1 LKNRK
6 HILNNVYI
14 SLHIL
19 IFRYKYHMFGLKNA
33 PGHPQAFGILRSQ
46 EVTRD
51 VDAADASDAG
61 NEAAPSE
68 ESSVVSMGTFGG

>member
-1 LKNRK
+1 
-6 HILNNVYI
+6 
-14 SLHIL
+14 
-19 IFRYKYHMFGLKNA
+19 MFGLKNA

-46 EVTRD
+46 EGTRD